1 MKENWK
7 LISVGVFGVI
17 FIVFM
22 IWGMFYQ
29 RDTQKN
35 VYERDEHNY
44 DRIFIQTS
52 PHIVH
57 SPDCELCKERLDSI
71 INAERQKTLLMVDS
85 ILEAN
90 GLKRY

>member
-1 MKENWK
+1 MKDYWK
-7 LISVGVFGVI
+7 PISFGVV
-17 FIVFM
+17 FIALIAFM
-22 IWGMFYQ
+22 IWGLCYQ

-57 SPDCELCKERLDSI
+57 SPDCELCKEILDSI
-71 INAERQKTLLMVDS
+71 IKAERQKTLQMVDS

>member
-1 MKENWK
+1 MKDYWK
-7 LISVGVFGVI
+7 PIIFGVV
-17 FIVFM
+17 FIALIAFM
-22 IWGMFYQ
+22 IWAMFYQ

-57 SPDCELCKERLDSI
+57 SLDCELCKERLDSI
-71 INAERQKTLLMVDS
+71 IKAERQKTLLMVDS

-90 GLKRY
+90 GLKRQ

>member
-1 MKENWK
+1 MKDYWK
-7 LISVGVFGVI
+7 PIIFGVV
-17 FIVFM
+17 FIALIAFM
-22 IWGMFYQ
+22 IWAMFYQ

-57 SPDCELCKERLDSI
+57 SLDCELCKERLDSI
-71 INAERQKTLLMVDS
+71 IKAERQKTLQMVDS

-90 GLKRY
+90 GLKRQ

>member
-1 MKENWK
+1 MKDYWK
-7 LISVGVFGVI
+7 PIIFGVV
-17 FIVFM
+17 FIVLIAFM
-22 IWGMFYQ
+22 IWAMFYQ

-71 INAERQKTLLMVDS
+71 IKAERRKTLQMVDS

-90 GLKRY
+90 GLKRQ